1 MYSFSALVHCL
12 AFVIFL
18 LRRDCN
24 RIQQAIHTTRPAK
37 AQGRCLSQRRR
48 LASPG
53 ACNANDNKTE
63 LYSSLP
69 KQTDESRC
77 TTVQQWHHGLQ
88 RVTSRKPMA
97 MEARGNKTMCQV
109 GILPGITR
117 TRARVMARA
126 RAARTRARGASQQT
140 RPWTS

>member
-1 MYSFSALVHCL
+1 MYMLFSFSALVHCL

-88 RVTSRKPMA
+88 RVT
-97 MEARGNKTMCQV
+97 
-109 GILPGITR
+109 
-117 TRARVMARA
+117 
-126 RAARTRARGASQQT
+126 
-140 RPWTS
+140 